1 LGEESRDFSGFLYRI
16 YGIISQKL
24 LSYGYNCK
32 RLQTMRVFKK
42 YLPLMVAK
50 HVKTFFKGRIYIHG
64 RGRFDFQSGL
74 LMMPTSAD
82 IPHRQTVVEVNELI
96 SRLHMDAA

>member
-1 LGEESRDFSGFLYRI
+1 
-16 YGIISQKL
+16 
-24 LSYGYNCK
+24 
-32 RLQTMRVFKK
+32 MRVFKK

-74 LMMPTSAD
+74 LLLPSQAD
-82 IPHRQTVVEVNELI
+82 IPRRKTVNEINALI

>member
-1 LGEESRDFSGFLYRI
+1 
-16 YGIISQKL
+16 
-24 LSYGYNCK
+24 
-32 RLQTMRVFKK
+32 MRVFKK

-74 LMMPTSAD
+74 
-82 IPHRQTVVEVNELI
+82 
-96 SRLHMDAA
+96 

>member
-1 LGEESRDFSGFLYRI
+1 MGDFSGILYKFD
-16 YGIISQKL
+16 GINSQEL

-74 LMMPTSAD
+74 LLMPMAAD
-82 IPHRQTVVEVNELI
+82 IPHRQTVLEVNELI

>member
-1 LGEESRDFSGFLYRI
+1 M
-16 YGIISQKL
+16 ISHKL
-24 LSYGYNCK
+24 LSYGYNFK

-74 LMMPTSAD
+74 LMMPLQAD
-82 IPHRQTVVEVNELI
+82 IPHRQTVLEVNELI

>member
-1 LGEESRDFSGFLYRI
+1 M
-16 YGIISQKL
+16 
-24 LSYGYNCK
+24 
-32 RLQTMRVFKK
+32 QTMRVFKK

-74 LMMPTSAD
+74 LMMPLQAD
-82 IPHRQTVVEVNELI
+82 IPHRQTVLEVNELI
-96 SRLHMDAA
+96 SRLQMDAA

>member
-1 LGEESRDFSGFLYRI
+1 
-16 YGIISQKL
+16 
-24 LSYGYNCK
+24 
-32 RLQTMRVFKK
+32 MRVFKQ
-42 YLPLMVAK
+42 YLPLMVA
-50 HVKTFFKGRIYIHG
+50 FFKGRIYIHG

-82 IPHRQTVVEVNELI
+82 IPHRQTVVEVNALI

>member
-1 LGEESRDFSGFLYRI
+1 
-16 YGIISQKL
+16 
-24 LSYGYNCK
+24 
-32 RLQTMRVFKK
+32 MRVFKK

-82 IPHRQTVVEVNELI
+82 IPHRQTVVEV
-96 SRLHMDAA
+96 